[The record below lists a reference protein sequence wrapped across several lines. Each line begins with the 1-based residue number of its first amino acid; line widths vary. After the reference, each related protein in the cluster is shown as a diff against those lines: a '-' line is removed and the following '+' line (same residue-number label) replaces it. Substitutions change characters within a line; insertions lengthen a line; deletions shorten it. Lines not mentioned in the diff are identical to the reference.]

1 MILEICANSFE
12 SAFAAQQAGAD
23 RIELCTELSVG
34 GLTPSF
40 GLLEKVLV
48 ELTIPVHVLIRPRSG
63 NFTYSE
69 AEIDIMLRD
78 IETCKE
84 LGCDGIVSGGLTH
97 AFEIDL
103 QVTKLLKDT
112 SGAMEFTF
120 HRAFDWV
127 KNPSKALAQL
137 IELNVTRVLS
147 SGQQTS
153 ALEGFA
159 LLKSLQNN
167 AHNNIQIMPGGG
179 INAANCQQFK
189 DAGFKM
195 LHCSATQKTQILKKL
210 PNVSMHSTALFQ
222 EGILATSS
230 EETIRQIRAILKK

>member
-12 SAFAAQQAGAD
+12 SALAAQQAGGD
-23 RIELCTELSVG
+23 RIELCSELSVG

-69 AEIDIMLRD
+69 AELDVMLRD

-84 LGCDGIVSGGLTH
+84 LGCDGIVSGALTS

-103 QVTKLLKDT
+103 EVTKLLRAA
-112 SGAMEFTF
+112 SGHMEFTF

-127 KNPSKALAQL
+127 NNPEEALGQL
-137 IELNVTRVLS
+137 INLNVTRLLS
-147 SGQQTS
+147 SGQNPS
-153 ALEGFA
+153 AIEGIK
-159 LLKSLQNN
+159 LLKELQNS
-167 AHNNIQIMPGGG
+167 AFGKIQLMPGGG
-179 INAANCQQFK
+179 IDVTNCLSFK
-189 DAGFKM
+189 EAGFEM
-195 LHCSATQKTQILKKL
+195 LHFSATKKVQLLKKA
-210 PNVSMHSTALFQ
+210 PKVSMQSYALFE
-222 EGILATSS
+222 EGIVATSS
-230 EETIRQIRAILKK
+230 EETIRKIIALVSQ